1 VNNTDAFR
9 DKETGRFLAGNGG
22 NGGRKRGSRSKLG
35 EQFLE
40 DLQALWAEEGKLVLQ
55 RAAQD
60 NPVAMVKV
68 VANLL
73 PRELLIKAF
82 TTKADISIFAEVDL
96 SDAAEFNAAYQLASQ
111 VLGIEEVLDIEDQ
124 PQVVDVTPEVEALS
138 ED

>member
-1 VNNTDAFR
+1 VNNTDTFR
-9 DKETGRFLAGNGG
+9 DKETGRFLAGNAG

-40 DLQALWAEEGKLVLQ
+40 DLQALWAEEGKVVLQ
-55 RAAQD
+55 RAAKD

-82 TTKADISIFAEVDL
+82 TAKADISIFAEVDL

-111 VLGIEEVLDIEDQ
+111 VLGIEEVFE
-124 PQVVDVTPEVEALS
+124 PPPN
-138 ED
+138 